1 MRQWLMISC
10 VVLFVIACASA
21 LLPSL
26 LLALDER
33 REKRAQAQRRLIIL
47 PGE

>member
-1 MRQWLMISC
+1 MREWLVISC
-10 VVLFVIACASA
+10 LVLFGIACLSG

-33 REKRAQAQRRLIIL
+33 REKRAKAQRRLIIL